1 MPRLFHVIGEG
12 LELGLGDAAGA
23 VRAVCAGGRE
33 GESEARCTITRT
45 RARTKTRTRRRARD
59 LEQDQEQPL
68 VKACPARCGRS
79 KADEIHGKDHDKD
92 TDKNEDKSERRK
104 ECKKIKT
111 MST

>member
-1 MPRLFHVIGEG
+1 MPRLFHVVGEG
-12 LELGLGDAAGA
+12 LELGLGDAARA
-23 VRAVCAGGRE
+23 VRAAGSRG

-45 RARTKTRTRRRARD
+45 RARTKTRTGRRARD

-104 ECKKIKT
+104 DGKKIKT